1 MGRNCGAIAI
11 WTGISVGAEY
21 VACREIGYNEED
33 IIQTIRDASKTKRH
47 AIVIITENLT
57 NVEKL
62 AETITTST
70 PFEARATVLGHVQRG
85 GSPTPRDR
93 VLAATLGVRA
103 VEELVNGNSGVAIC
117 EVNNQIVAVPFET
130 ALKSKKD
137 QVFEKYETFKVL
149 W

>member
-1 MGRNCGAIAI
+1 LSRSRI
-11 WTGISVGAEY
+11 
-21 VACREIGYNEED
+21 NEEE
-33 IIQTIRDASKTKRH
+33 IIETIRDASKTKRH
-47 AIVIITENLT
+47 AIVIITEHLT

-62 AETITTST
+62 AETITKNT

-117 EVNNQIVAVPFET
+117 EVKNEIVPVPFET
-130 ALKSKKD
+130 ALESKKD
-137 QVFEKYETFKVL
+137 QVLDKYKTFNVL